1 MENLIRSIS
10 VLLLI
15 CVMAG
20 CIVSCTEKP
29 STGNPSESS
38 SVDTSKDYAAS
49 VKLDPA
55 SGTAQQTV
63 TVKAFI
69 DGDTTHFNLKTPVNG
84 SSVLKARY
92 LAINTPESTGKI
104 EEYGKTAS
112 EFTRT
117 KLSGASSIVIESD
130 TANWDADST
139 GDRYLVWVW
148 YRNSETEEYRNLNI
162 EILQNGLAIAS
173 SSANN
178 RYGSVCMDAITAA
191 KTLKLNVYSGQKDP
205 NFYYGGAIELTI
217 KELRAN
223 IENYKG
229 MRVAFNGVVTVNS
242 DNGVYVEQYD
252 AETDMYYGMYIYYG
266 FNLSGDGLEII
277 SVGNECRIVGSVQY
291 WEGGASYQVADLRY
305 RAMKPNDPENIQKL
319 ADGKSPAYKEITAE
333 QFLNG
338 KVEIA
343 GEEKTEEYSFA
354 ELANGSS
361 VSMKGLVVKSA
372 YTTQSENSGS
382 NGAMTL
388 TCEVDGKTVTV
399 RTVVLRDANG
409 SIITEDAYKG
419 KTIDVKG
426 IIDCYNG
433 EYQIKVFSKDSITV
447 N

>member
-1 MENLIRSIS
+1 
-10 VLLLI
+10 
-15 CVMAG
+15 
-20 CIVSCTEKP
+20 
-29 STGNPSESS
+29 
-38 SVDTSKDYAAS
+38 
-49 VKLDPA
+49 
-55 SGTAQQTV
+55 
-63 TVKAFI
+63 
-69 DGDTTHFNLKTPVNG
+69 
-84 SSVLKARY
+84 
-92 LAINTPESTGKI
+92 
-104 EEYGKTAS
+104 
-112 EFTRT
+112 
-117 KLSGASSIVIESD
+117 
-130 TANWDADST
+130 
-139 GDRYLVWVW
+139 
-148 YRNSETEEYRNLNI
+148 
-162 EILQNGLAIAS
+162 
-173 SSANN
+173 
-178 RYGSVCMDAITAA
+178 
-191 KTLKLNVYSGQKDP
+191 
-205 NFYYGGAIELTI
+205 
-217 KELRAN
+217 
-223 IENYKG
+223 
-229 MRVAFNGVVTVNS
+229 
-242 DNGVYVEQYD
+242 
-252 AETDMYYGMYIYYG
+252 
-266 FNLSGDGLEII
+266 
-277 SVGNECRIVGSVQY
+277 
-291 WEGGASYQVADLRY
+291 
-305 RAMKPNDPENIQKL
+305 MKPNDPENIQKL